1 MVGTHLSDL
10 TQNFPALDD
19 KALALLKQIGVTS
32 LVSLISLPIER
43 LSGLLNLPFHSADQ
57 LRQSLIEQY
66 CPAPLSGL
74 SVYQVRFTDQLSLY
88 FMQISFDRQ
97 HQIHPY
103 SLLGAT
109 HLMQFLVEG

>member
-66 CPAPLSGL
+66 CPAPSSGL
-74 SVYQVRFTDQLSLY
+74 SVYQGRLINQFSLY
-88 FMQISFDRQ
+88 YNTFDRQ

-103 SLLGAT
+103 SPLGAT

>member
-74 SVYQVRFTDQLSLY
+74 SVYQVVRYTDQILIFRTL
-88 FMQISFDRQ
+88 RQ

-103 SLLGAT
+103 SLLAAK